1 MARVQQKKCKN
12 SQQTYTSRSAITHR
26 KDDKSTRDGPQG
38 SAFGRGQSKKNLVML
53 KNEVLKCMP
62 SGENVKEED
71 NSVQEKKPNVE
82 PDCTQDLVES
92 ITGDSTSTGL
102 KTVHTPAET
111 LLTCS
116 NIISTDKWISSPLFI
131 FSRGADGST
140 QKRLISNS
148 GDGSLIQK
156 LTDARKNGTPAR
168 VCTGAKIVRRK
179 CLSLQV
185 KRDIQLVSSRP
196 NKVQC
201 LPGSDVSECEAMKPP
216 AKKRAIRKPS
226 AAVVAKRHS
235 HPKLPIGSR
244 IKQFPADESTQELP
258 GDSSAAA
265 NQPITSFSGI
275 SLADARAIASST
287 PCKASD
293 DLKEFLK
300 EHSQPTTDLGSTT
313 PTKAHP
319 RVMGDNISLFRVT
332 SEASLTED
340 SNEASSPA
348 SLRLRR
354 TSSSSTLSPSNSSFT
369 LCPNAS
375 NTSDLTNLCNDLS
388 LAAVTHELPTNFCCL
403 QPYIVCSTDD
413 VLRTGDISGTE
424 ERLLHDESSSDC
436 ETSLDSVQKMTII
449 DSKGMPSI
457 LFENNCRHVS
467 LIIDDDINLPT
478 SEDQKFDGTNKSQ
491 EDILSLSAQY
501 LCTSLTAELQSVS
514 SDGSIKLVLV
524 KQPEHEHRAR
534 YATEGSRGAV
544 KDREGSGHPIIEVL
558 GCKEPCV
565 VQVFLATES
574 GPVKPQLHLQA
585 CQVASKTISNITETN
600 IRGTTVIQVPL
611 SQTTNMRLVCDC
623 VGILRKR
630 KVDVTQRLLKKPSN
644 KLAPKGKNGKKLS
657 SKCAPTGIN
666 GKKKPAK
673 VRMVFRAIV
682 RLENGSF
689 EVLQIASQPII
700 CTQSPGTPDI
710 TRTSVTRCSV
720 SGGSEMFI
728 IGKNFQKNASV
739 VFNELSGDNSSHVVW
754 SATVSPETGTFSQH
768 HLICHVPPY
777 TGPSIS
783 SSTIKVLLKVVSG
796 TKSSDPHTF
805 TYTREPSVEQLSSA
819 TDLSPD
825 LLSSPKLKILLA
837 SLHG

>member
-1 MARVQQKKCKN
+1 
-12 SQQTYTSRSAITHR
+12 
-26 KDDKSTRDGPQG
+26 
-38 SAFGRGQSKKNLVML
+38 
-53 KNEVLKCMP
+53 
-62 SGENVKEED
+62 
-71 NSVQEKKPNVE
+71 
-82 PDCTQDLVES
+82 
-92 ITGDSTSTGL
+92 
-102 KTVHTPAET
+102 
-111 LLTCS
+111 
-116 NIISTDKWISSPLFI
+116 
-131 FSRGADGST
+131 
-140 QKRLISNS
+140 
-148 GDGSLIQK
+148 
-156 LTDARKNGTPAR
+156 
-168 VCTGAKIVRRK
+168 
-179 CLSLQV
+179 
-185 KRDIQLVSSRP
+185 
-196 NKVQC
+196 
-201 LPGSDVSECEAMKPP
+201 MKPP

-244 IKQFPADESTQELP
+244 IKQHTVGCLPQFPADESTQELP

-319 RVMGDNISLFRVT
+319 RVMGDNISLFR
-332 SEASLTED
+332 
-340 SNEASSPA
+340 
-348 SLRLRR
+348 
-354 TSSSSTLSPSNSSFT
+354 
-369 LCPNAS
+369 
-375 NTSDLTNLCNDLS
+375 
-388 LAAVTHELPTNFCCL
+388 
-403 QPYIVCSTDD
+403 
-413 VLRTGDISGTE
+413 
-424 ERLLHDESSSDC
+424 
-436 ETSLDSVQKMTII
+436 KMTII

-700 CTQSPGTPDI
+700 CSEFI
-710 TRTSVTRCSV
+710 TCINT
-720 SGGSEMFI
+720 
-728 IGKNFQKNASV
+728 
-739 VFNELSGDNSSHVVW
+739 DNMGQPWVNNYSR
-754 SATVSPETGTFSQH
+754 H

-819 TDLSPD
+819 TECLPH
-825 LLSSPKLKILLA
+825 LLLRCPCLELLMSSGAIH
-837 SLHG
+837 SD